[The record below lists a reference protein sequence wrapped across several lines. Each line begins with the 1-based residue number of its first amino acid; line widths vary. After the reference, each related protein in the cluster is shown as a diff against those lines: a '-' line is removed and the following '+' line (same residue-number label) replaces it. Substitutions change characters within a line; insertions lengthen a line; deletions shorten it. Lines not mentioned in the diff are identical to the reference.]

1 MRHVAVMT
9 LTGMIGLTFVF
20 LVDAATIFWVSF
32 LEDETLLAALGYA
45 WTVQFFT
52 MSSSIGFMIA
62 GTALVARSLGQ
73 EKRENAREQATTALV
88 MGLAIQSVTAVTILT
103 FRRDILQFVGAE
115 GELLEIASDFLLI
128 SVPSILLMVLGM
140 ISSSILRAQGDASR
154 SMYVSL
160 SAGVVAM
167 FIDPLL
173 ILSMGMGVEGAAWGI
188 VISRGFSAF
197 LGLYF
202 VIKVHNLYAAPK
214 AEFIAKWSRPFF
226 IVAVPAV
233 MTQLAS
239 PFGNYLMT
247 KMISGFGDNAVAG
260 WAVLGRVVM
269 LTFGGVFA
277 LSGAIGGIVG
287 QNYGAGQFDRVREAY
302 RDALIFSTA
311 YVCVAWAILA
321 SMTNII
327 ISVFRLGAEAA
338 EVLSAFTYVGAGGF
352 VFAGALFVSNAS
364 FNNLGRPLYS
374 TAFNWIKDGA
384 LIWPVCL
391 FFGGFYGAKGVVY
404 GQAVAWAIA
413 GTIAIIVGWRFIQRV
428 EQAAELDR
436 VKVTK

>member
-247 KMISGFGDNAVAG
+247 KTDS
-260 WAVLGRVVM
+260 
-269 LTFGGVFA
+269 
-277 LSGAIGGIVG
+277 
-287 QNYGAGQFDRVREAY
+287 
-302 RDALIFSTA
+302 
-311 YVCVAWAILA
+311 
-321 SMTNII
+321 
-327 ISVFRLGAEAA
+327 
-338 EVLSAFTYVGAGGF
+338 
-352 VFAGALFVSNAS
+352 
-364 FNNLGRPLYS
+364 
-374 TAFNWIKDGA
+374 K
-384 LIWPVCL
+384 
-391 FFGGFYGAKGVVY
+391 
-404 GQAVAWAIA
+404 
-413 GTIAIIVGWRFIQRV
+413 
-428 EQAAELDR
+428 
-436 VKVTK
+436 